1 MPTTTKKVCGASV
14 TSKQTGGKRKTKVGG
29 NYGANLMKES
39 EYCKPGFVKS
49 KKSNKCVPVAS
60 LEGRNIVIT
69 QNYNKLNE
77 RLPDLNTN
85 LNLLSD
91 KYDKKMEKLSDL
103 VKKVLE
109 KSHEENKTLK
119 GQNDGLKA
127 QLNEKENRQLNEKE
141 NRQLTS
147 HPIGG
152 KRLTKQGGGIQITNP
167 MRDAKVKKTTAE
179 IKRNENFCNT
189 NNEIITESLIELFH
203 RIHDEFSDEQI
214 TKEKENYKGFGIDK
228 RNAYIEELKKKQYKS
243 KKTDTIN
250 EIRNYASLEKQKTET
265 EKTENNIKKKKIL
278 QYYFDFEVNKDK
290 DEETT
295 TIPKV
300 MRNMYFTNEDI
311 TFRVE
316 AAMQDVSAVTNYRS
330 ESEKLAQSVTTGSR
344 KLKNMAKKLIPGSK
358 TEFKSEKININN
370 T

>member
-49 KKSNKCVPVAS
+49 KKSNKCVSVTS
-60 LEGRNIVIT
+60 LKGRNIVIT

-91 KYDKKMEKLSDL
+91 KYDKKMEKLSEL
-103 VKKVLE
+103 VKKALE
-109 KSHEENKTLK
+109 KSHEENVQLKNKNDALKDTLNDKDKKAVEETLK
-119 GQNDGLKA
+119 LKD
-127 QLNEKENRQLNEKE
+127 K
-141 NRQLTS
+141 T
-147 HPIGG
+147 GG
-152 KRLTKQGGGIQITNP
+152 KRLTKQRGGIQIPNP
-167 MRDAKVKKTTAE
+167 LGDAKAKNTAE
-179 IKRNENFCNT
+179 KIDNNNNLCKT

-214 TKEKENYKGFGIDK
+214 TKEKENYEGFSIDK
-228 RNAYIEELKKKQYKS
+228 RGAYIKELTGKQYKS
-243 KKTDTIN
+243 KKHDTIN
-250 EIRNYASLEKQKTET
+250 EIRNYATIIET
-265 EKTENNIKKKKIL
+265 ANDIKKKKIL
-278 QYYFDFEVNKDK
+278 EDYFDFEVDK
-290 DEETT
+290 DGDMNTT

-300 MRNMYFTNEDI
+300 MRKIFFTNEDI

-316 AAMQDVSAVTNYRS
+316 AAMLDVSDVTNYRS